1 MISLFQRKLPI
12 LEHIKDFLATLLY
25 LSFVVFSNDAMGVYF
40 MVALVLLIFALNAA
54 HSKQPIFTRIGLF
67 HRYMLWISLYCFVS
81 ALWAWNPDYAVEKG
95 LTIFELLIAFSLLY
109 ECYKNSGVDR
119 LLTIIMW
126 GGFFL
131 SIYTFFFY
139 GIDNLQDTIEEG
151 ERLENGF
158 ANINTVAMT
167 CSSSIIIAYYL
178 FKKRLNVLDILLCLP
193 CLLVVA
199 SSGSRKAFV
208 MLVAG
213 VIALSVFYSNS
224 KKKNSNKLLTIIG
237 YVFMIIAVSFFIA
250 KSGIFA
256 GTIERMDEMMPS
268 LTGKSEADSSSMIR
282 AYYRYIGFEQFLK
295 TPILGIGIGNGVLL
309 ALQHTGRFCYLHC
322 NYAEIAACGGI
333 VGLYI
338 VYWIYFKLIKMEL
351 RYVKKDPAAVMM
363 LIFLFMNL
371 IMDYGS
377 VSYYGKETYFMFMIF
392 CIHYDSLKSRN
403 AAIKFI

>member
-1 MISLFQRKLPI
+1 
-12 LEHIKDFLATLLY
+12 
-25 LSFVVFSNDAMGVYF
+25 MGVYF

-268 LTGKSEADSSSMIR
+268 LTGKGEADSSSMIR

-295 TPILGIGIGNGVLL
+295 TPILGIVLL

-322 NYAEIAACGGI
+322 NYAEIAACGGV

-338 VYWIYFKLIKMEL
+338 VYWIYFKLIKTEL
-351 RYVKKDPAAVMM
+351 RYIKTDPSAVMM

-403 AAIKFI
+403 VAIKSN